1 MPFFMNR
8 RLGFPSGVAYSSV
21 WLCQETGPIWMD
33 DMDCDGD
40 EDTLSDCSFP
50 GWGIVDCVNDQD
62 AGVKC
67 GSCKYYRGMIPPF
80 EMEQLS
86 SF

>member
-1 MPFFMNR
+1 MNR
-8 RLGFPSGVAYSSV
+8 QLGFPSVVAHSRAFFG
-21 WLCQETGPIWMD
+21 QETGPIWMD
-33 DMDCDGD
+33 NMDCDGD

-50 GWGIVDCVNDQD
+50 GWGIVDCANGQD

-86 SF
+86 TF

>member
-8 RLGFPSGVAYSSV
+8 ELGFASGVAYGSAFFG
-21 WLCQETGPIWMD
+21 EGTGPIWKVYV
-33 DMDCDGD
+33 DCNGD
-40 EDTLSDCSFP
+40 EDTLSNCSFRE
-50 GWGIVDCVNDQD
+50 VDFCFHNQD

-67 GSCKYYRGMIPPF
+67 GRSKYYRGMIPPF

-86 SF
+86 AF

>member
-8 RLGFPSGVAYSSV
+8 ELGFPSGVEYDDAFFV
-21 WLCQETGPIWMD
+21 AGTGLFWMD
-33 DMDCDGD
+33 DVDCDGD

-50 GWGIVDCVNDQD
+50 GWGIAYCAYGRD
-62 AGVKC
+62 AKVKC
-67 GSCKYYRGMIPPF
+67 RPSKYYRGMIPPF

>member
-1 MPFFMNR
+1 MNR
-8 RLGFPSGVAYSSV
+8 ELGFSSGVEV
-21 WLCQETGPIWMD
+21 EVTFIGEGTGPHWMHAV
-33 DMDCDGD
+33 DCDGN
-40 EDTLSDCSFP
+40 EDKLSDCSFP
-50 GWGIVDCVNDQD
+50 GWGFANCEDYKD

-67 GSCKYYRGMIPPF
+67 ELSKYYRGMIPPF

>member
-1 MPFFMNR
+1 MNR
-8 RLGFPSGVAYSSV
+8 ELGFQSSVAYTSAFFG
-21 WLCQETGPIWMD
+21 QGTGTIWMD
-33 DMDCDGD
+33 DVKCVGD
-40 EDTLSDCSFP
+40 EDTLSNCRFN
-50 GWGIVDCVNDQD
+50 GWGIVDCDHYED

-67 GSCKYYRGMIPPF
+67 GGGKYYRGMIPPF